1 MQLAH
6 STQHRLLGQNVVQ
19 RTAQIECNR
28 TNNSQPGT
36 AKSFKKNARE
46 PTKLPRRVLHQV
58 AIYYSYNTTEYEGM
72 AIQHMS
78 MHTP

>member
-46 PTKLPRRVLHQV
+46 PTKVRDGEQLNTKSSNVYVIPV
-58 AIYYSYNTTEYEGM
+58 AIIINR
-72 AIQHMS
+72 
-78 MHTP
+78 